1 MTTPSWHGVCLLAS
15 ALLWSAPFAAET
27 ADATGSVLVQTQMP
41 ARGSLPQRVLAY
53 GVATPAIN
61 GGMTLSVQAEGRVI
75 RIDVTAGEAVHA
87 GQSLLEFHLAAAAS
101 SSYQKALSALKHAQ
115 QE

>member
-1 MTTPSWHGVCLLAS
+1 MMRAQRWHGVCLLAS
-15 ALLWSAPFAAET
+15 ALLWSAPFAAEK

-41 ARGSLPQRVLAY
+41 ARGSLPHSVLAY

-61 GGMTLSVQAEGRVI
+61 GGMTLSVQAEGRVM

-87 GQSLLEFHLAAAAS
+87 GQSLLDFHLAAAVS
-101 SSYQKALSALKHAQ
+101 SSYQQAVSALKLAQ
-115 QE
+115 Q